1 MRRAALIID
10 TSSADTSQSQSQVS
24 LNLFDLDIWLVAQ
37 LTIQM
42 AFDSKYSNQRL
53 TVLSVKHE
61 WDAIT
66 VPGQHGSAGLSDLPY
81 EQNTV

>member
-1 MRRAALIID
+1 MRYSVCSVGPIVRIFKLDWLI
-10 TSSADTSQSQSQVS
+10 
-24 LNLFDLDIWLVAQ
+24 FDLDIWLVAQ